1 MDHHIQ
7 DEDVFTLKEAI
18 GELSSKMPAIMKT
31 YHSFTEECFKEGELT
46 QKEKQL
52 IALGVSLA
60 TQDEYCVH
68 YHVTGCIDHGISPSQ
83 IREVSAVSAAVQA
96 GAVMAQ
102 GATEVEWTLNLYEE
116 GQIKQ

>member
-1 MDHHIQ
+1 MEDQHIQ

-18 GELSSKMPAIMKT
+18 GELSERIPNVMKP

-46 QKEKQL
+46 KKEKHL
-52 IALGVSLA
+52 IALGISLA
-60 TQDEYCVH
+60 AQDEYCVH
-68 YHVTGCIDHGISPSQ
+68 YHVTGCIDNGITPEQ

-102 GATEVEWTLNLYEE
+102 AATEVEWTLNSFEE
-116 GQIKQ
+116 NENH